1 MNHPIRVDVTL
12 AADDAADAA
21 DALEYLASVDEGEH
35 TNYERLLGVARTIRQ
50 QFPNGSFAVYGEGV
64 LRDDDGDR

>member
-1 MNHPIRVDVTL
+1 MNTDVTL

-35 TNYERLLGVARTIRQ
+35 TNYERLLDVARTIRQ
-50 QFPNGSFAVYGEGV
+50 QFPHGSFATYGKGV
-64 LRDDDGDR
+64 LRDDGDDR